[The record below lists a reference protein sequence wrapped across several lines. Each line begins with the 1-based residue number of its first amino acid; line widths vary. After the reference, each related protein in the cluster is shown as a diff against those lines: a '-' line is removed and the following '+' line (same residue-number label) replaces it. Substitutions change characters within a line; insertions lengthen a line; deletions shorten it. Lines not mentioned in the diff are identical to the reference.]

1 MEFIYKAGVLIY
13 KAAVRIFIGIILA
26 VIIWVL
32 FCLLMSVRC
41 YFFTDVPDDLTAEQ
55 TLEKYFEYWDNGN
68 LYGAAILWEDTLPD
82 KYNSFGSGSFMDSI
96 KLHEYEYIG
105 TYKTMDKQ
113 GYDTKVFRTEYS
125 KTFDDGWQGMTAG
138 MNYAEY
144 VLYRKDENSPW
155 RLCATGCCYTY
166 GE

>member
-1 MEFIYKAGVLIY
+1 MKIPKAL
-13 KAAVRIFIGIILA
+13 KRIGIFFAVILA
-26 VIIWVL
+26 LSLICELFSVI
-32 FCLLMSVRC
+32 MSV
-41 YFFTDVPDDLTAEQ
+41 YNYNNTAVPDDLTAEQ
-55 TLEKYFEYWDNGN
+55 VLEKYFEYWDNGN
-68 LYGAAILWEDTLPD
+68 RYGVALVWDDTLPD
-82 KYNSFGSGSFMDSI
+82 KYNSFGSDNFMDGI
-96 KLHEYEYIG
+96 KLREYEYIG